1 MSTIQNVD
9 TQELTMGIE
18 HGVRWI
24 ARILSA
30 VSIGLLTM
38 FLTEPGGGWPAANE
52 LLGLALFPGAVAVGL
67 ALAWKYEATG
77 GILAIG
83 GLVGFYLWHQ
93 TVDGTWPG
101 GPYFVLF
108 ALPAVLFLICRYLA
122 SYNSSEAMHQTPG
135 AKPA

>member
-1 MSTIQNVD
+1 MSTMQNVD

-38 FLTEPGGGWPAANE
+38 FLTEPGGGWPTPNE

-67 ALAWKYEATG
+67 ALAWKYEAMG
-77 GILAIG
+77 SIVAIAGLA
-83 GLVGFYLWHQ
+83 GFFVWHYAF
-93 TVDGTWPG
+93 DATWPG

-108 ALPAVLFLICRYLA
+108 ALPAVLFLICSYLA
-122 SYNSSEAMHQTPG
+122 SYNSSDALQQTPG

>member
-38 FLTEPGGGWPAANE
+38 FLTEPGGGWPATNE
-52 LLGLALFPGAVAVGL
+52 LRGLALFPGAVAVGL
-67 ALAWKYEATG
+67 ALAWKYEAMG
-77 GILAIG
+77 GIVAIAGLA
-83 GLVGFYLWHQ
+83 GFYLWHYV
-93 TVDGTWPG
+93 VDATWPG

-108 ALPAVLFLICRYLA
+108 ALPAVLFLICSYLA
-122 SYNSSEAMHQTPG
+122 AWNSSETMQQTPD
-135 AKPA
+135 AKPV